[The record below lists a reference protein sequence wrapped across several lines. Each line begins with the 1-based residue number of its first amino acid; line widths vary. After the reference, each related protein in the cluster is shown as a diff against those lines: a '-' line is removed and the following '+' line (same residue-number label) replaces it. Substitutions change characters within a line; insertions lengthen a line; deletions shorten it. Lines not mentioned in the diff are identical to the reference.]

1 MPTSGQAEQ
10 AMPRR
15 GMISPTQS
23 VPEITAMWGSEYN
36 NPCHTTIVAGV
47 NHAMCN
53 SQRALH
59 RRSDYTVSIVVI
71 TR

>member
-1 MPTSGQAEQ
+1 MPTSAQAEQ

-15 GMISPTQS
+15 GMISFTQS

-53 SQRALH
+53 SQRQLH
-59 RRSDYTVSIVVI
+59 GRSDYTVSIVVI